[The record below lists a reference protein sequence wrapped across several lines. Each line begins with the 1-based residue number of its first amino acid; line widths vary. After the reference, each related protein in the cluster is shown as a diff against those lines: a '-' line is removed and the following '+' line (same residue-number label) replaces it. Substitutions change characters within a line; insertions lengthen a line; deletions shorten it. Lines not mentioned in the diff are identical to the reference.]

1 LGEDGAVGDLFR
13 SMVVCGLLSG
23 TQPITIMALLLVM
36 SGEHPRRTGWS
47 FLAGAFLIE
56 SLIVLT
62 ASLVVGGSLPAVSI
76 GGKVLLIVRL
86 VLGLVLLLIGL
97 RLRRPPRKPAPEVP
111 KALERLQH
119 ISPFKA
125 MVAGVVLAD
134 YQGPAIASLA
144 LAGADA
150 SSAVRLVSLLVYT
163 LFATGI
169 PLAIMLITA
178 RSRRA
183 NERVVGATNWVMH
196 NRRILSSWFAVVLGL
211 LLIADAAIT
220 LLTVVA

>member
-1 LGEDGAVGDLFR
+1 
-13 SMVVCGLLSG
+13 MVVCGLLSG

-36 SGEHPRRTGWS
+36 SGEHPRRTGWA
-47 FLAGAFLIE
+47 FLAGAFLVE
-56 SLIVLT
+56 SAIVLT
-62 ASLVVGGSLPAVSI
+62 ASLVVGDTAPSVSI
-76 GGKVLLIVRL
+76 GGRVLLIVRI
-86 VLGLVLLLIGL
+86 VLGLGLLVTGL

-111 KALERLQH
+111 KALERLQR

-150 SSAVRLVSLLVYT
+150 SGAQRLTSLIVYT
-163 LFATGI
+163 AFATGI

-178 RSRRA
+178 RSRPA
-183 NERVVGATNWVMH
+183 NERGVGATNWVMH
-196 NRRILSSWFAVVLGL
+196 NRRVLTSWFALVLGL
-211 LLIADAAIT
+211 LLIADAGIT